1 MGNSV
6 PAWARSLPPVRDC
19 DGARRGAVRPSGTM
33 TTLPAES
40 ALAGGYEALATGDR
54 ARARDAFA
62 AAVSSA
68 HTPEAL
74 DGLGRSLWW
83 LRAGR
88 EAIVYRERA
97 YAGFRRD
104 GELARAAR
112 IALWLAREYALVFET
127 TLLREGGSRAR
138 SDCCKTSPPERSRA
152 GSTSRGPSARSISK
166 RGPDLPPARSMS
178 RSRRTTSISSCG
190 RSRSSASS
198 RCPPET
204 SMNRARRVPPDG
216 GPRENRR
223 GRHQEHGGGERL
235 TRLDARAARELAHSR
250 AALSDPSIRLPEA
263 SPGRVSAA
271 ALARRCRTP
280 ARCRARGPS
289 RRGRRP

>member
-1 MGNSV
+1 MHGT
-6 PAWARSLPPVRDC
+6 RSPRRCLPPTRRRRWTGWAGLC
-19 DGARRGAVRPSGTM
+19 GGCEQGAKPSCTASEPMRGSGGTASSLGRRGSRSG
-33 TTLPAES
+33 S
-40 ALAGGYEALATGDR
+40 R
-54 ARARDAFA
+54 
-62 AAVSSA
+62 VS
-68 HTPEAL
+68 T
-74 DGLGRSLWW
+74 RSSS
-83 LRAGR
+83 R
-88 EAIVYRERA
+88 
-97 YAGFRRD
+97 
-104 GELARAAR
+104 
-112 IALWLAREYALVFET
+112 T